1 MDLLNGAA
9 RFGAV
14 SKFFHWAVFLLFVNQ
29 YATGILMMR
38 LERGHLVLGFAQ
50 GDYYTWHKSVGLL
63 VLALVLLRITWRKT
77 TRLPDWPA
85 TLAPWEQG
93 CMKWTERA
101 LYACMFV
108 MPVSGYVF
116 TLAGGYNFKLFGLLA
131 LPQVIAKNAAVA
143 TAASVTRPSRP
154 APATFFRPRASM
166 CSARSIATIRTD
178 GARRQSSIG
187 ISAVPVPISRRLAPT
202 GSFRRRSSQKRT
214 LTVLWSIAS

>member
-93 CMKWTERA
+93 CMKWTERDVRRQRRGVFA
-101 LYACMFV
+101 LAMSV
-108 MPVSGYVF
+108 AS
-116 TLAGGYNFKLFGLLA
+116 LFGSFGLVMALLS
-131 LPQVIAKNAAVA
+131 L
-143 TAASVTRPSRP
+143 TG
-154 APATFFRPRASM
+154 RA
-166 CSARSIATIRTD
+166 
-178 GARRQSSIG
+178 
-187 ISAVPVPISRRLAPT
+187 
-202 GSFRRRSSQKRT
+202 
-214 LTVLWSIAS
+214 